1 MRLLLSVLIRVKAAA
16 WRFNQLDNCVLPRK
30 ALYWCYLVSRETL
43 QAYYAPLQK
52 LKIKQKSKLMPR
64 SEINFVVRARG
75 AVFKVRGPVTTSFG
89 LGRGVEWGRGGGQI
103 LLFSLCVCLELSDC
117 WTFLQS
123 LSSGVMFI
131 NFKRLKTPVIVEYKA
146 IWQKKLRYKL
156 TNLVLTKIF
165 CQSLG
170 PSLYRGCTV
179 LNCIYLLFKK
189 WGVPGPPSPSP
200 CAGPV

>member
-89 LGRGVEWGRGGGQI
+89 LRRGVEWGGGQV
-103 LLFSLCVCLELSDC
+103 LLFSLCGCLELSDC

-131 NFKRLKTPVIVEYKA
+131 NFNRLKTSVIVEYTA
-146 IWQKKLRYKL
+146 IWQKK
-156 TNLVLTKIF
+156 TSI
-165 CQSLG
+165 
-170 PSLYRGCTV
+170 
-179 LNCIYLLFKK
+179 
-189 WGVPGPPSPSP
+189 
-200 CAGPV
+200 